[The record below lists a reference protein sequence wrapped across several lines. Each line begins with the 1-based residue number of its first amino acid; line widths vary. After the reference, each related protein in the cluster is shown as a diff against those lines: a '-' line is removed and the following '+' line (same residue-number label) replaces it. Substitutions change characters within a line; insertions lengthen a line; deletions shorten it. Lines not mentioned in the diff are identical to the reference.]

1 MWFVSDNTK
10 IYQISKKEVDIL
22 KNNLRVVLARQ
33 RKKISDVHEA
43 TGVSKT
49 TLTALY
55 YERTENPD
63 SKTLLKIAKCL
74 NVTLDELLTVED

>member
-22 KNNLRVVLARQ
+22 KNNLRVILARQ

>member
-1 MWFVSDNTK
+1 M
-10 IYQISKKEVDIL
+10 
-22 KNNLRVVLARQ
+22 KNNLRVILARQ

-63 SKTLLKIAKCL
+63 SKTLLKITKCL

>member
-1 MWFVSDNTK
+1 MWFVSDDTK
-10 IYQISKKEVDIL
+10 IYQILKKEVDIL
-22 KNNLRVVLARQ
+22 KNNLRVILARQ

>member
-10 IYQISKKEVDIL
+10 IYQTSKKEVDIL
-22 KNNLRVVLARQ
+22 KNNLRVILARQ

>member
-1 MWFVSDNTK
+1 MWFFSDNTK
-10 IYQISKKEVDIL
+10 IYQTSKKEVDIL
-22 KNNLRVVLARQ
+22 KNNLRVILARQ

>member
-1 MWFVSDNTK
+1 MITLK
-10 IYQISKKEVDIL
+10 YIKHQKKEVDIL
-22 KNNLRVVLARQ
+22 KNNLRVILARQ

>member
-10 IYQISKKEVDIL
+10 IYQTSKKGVDIL
-22 KNNLRVVLARQ
+22 KNNLRVILARQ